1 MNEDKTI
8 TELQNQVESLKNVV
22 TKMFQWLDDR
32 DEHIKKLEKQRD
44 ILRGRCSELEIEN
57 KNLKREGRW
66 EDFLLIEDLREQ
78 LRQITEK
85 N

>member
-22 TKMFQWLDDR
+22 TKMFDDR
-32 DEHIKKLEKQRD
+32 DEHIKKLEKQCD
-44 ILRGRCSELEIEN
+44 ILRSRCSELEIEN

>member
-22 TKMFQWLDDR
+22 TKMFQWLDDC
-32 DEHIKKLEKQRD
+32 DEHIKKLEKQHD